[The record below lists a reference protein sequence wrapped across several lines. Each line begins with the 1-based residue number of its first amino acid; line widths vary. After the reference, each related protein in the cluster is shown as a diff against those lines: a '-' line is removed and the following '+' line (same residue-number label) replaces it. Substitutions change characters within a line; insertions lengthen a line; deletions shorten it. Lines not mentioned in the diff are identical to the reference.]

1 MCDYSLHTV
10 ASRAARVG
18 ETLVTTGFYGKS
30 TREPQSESRTPRYV
44 CFPEPNSHF
53 ERDAR

>member
-10 ASRAARVG
+10 ASRPARVG

-30 TREPQSESRTPRYV
+30 TRG
-44 CFPEPNSHF
+44 F
-53 ERDAR
+53 AAK